1 MCRLWNIAMHDYQ
14 EGVTTGQTD
23 GQTDAGQSDSY
34 VPLCFSCA
42 TKKRNKIYF
51 CVSVSEIIRENE
63 AVKMIRLKEGFVRM
77 AEAYIELGK
86 KCSTIFQAQKV
97 GV

>member
-1 MCRLWNIAMHDYQ
+1 M
-14 EGVTTGQTD
+14 
-23 GQTDAGQSDSY
+23 
-34 VPLCFSCA
+34 
-42 TKKRNKIYF
+42 
-51 CVSVSEIIRENE
+51 SEIIRENE